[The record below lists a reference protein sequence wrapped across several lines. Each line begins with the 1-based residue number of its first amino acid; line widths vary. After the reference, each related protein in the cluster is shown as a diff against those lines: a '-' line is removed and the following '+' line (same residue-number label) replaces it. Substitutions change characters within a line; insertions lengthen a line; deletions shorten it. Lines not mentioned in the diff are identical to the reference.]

1 MMKKALVILMTFVL
15 LNLPVHAAKISKDDM
30 RQMQTHVYKSATL
43 NDIMNGVLKTFADN
57 DFMIQDYHPE
67 LGFITARKV
76 YKEHYVNKG
85 RFALNSLYLG
95 AVTAYTVFSYGTTAA
110 SMYDPSVKL
119 ANELK
124 DKTVVIDA
132 NVNIEQFGKNNVR
145 IRFVPIKKILQNA
158 DGYSF
163 MKPATLR
170 VIRLYDKDLYE
181 EFFKQV
187 EDGIKCNI

>member
-1 MMKKALVILMTFVL
+1 ML
-15 LNLPVHAAKISKDDM
+15 LKTSAFGAKISKDDL

-43 NDIMNGVLKTFADN
+43 NDITNGVLKTFADN
-57 DFMIQDYHPE
+57 DFQIQDYHPE

-76 YKEHYVNKG
+76 YKQHYVNKG

-95 AVTAYTVFSYGTTAA
+95 AVTAYTVFSYGSTAA
-110 SMYDPSVKL
+110 SMYDPSMKL

-132 NVNIEQFGKNNVR
+132 NVNIEQFGKNSIRV
-145 IRFVPIKKILQNA
+145 RFVPVKKILQNA

-163 MKPATLR
+163 TKPATLR
-170 VIRLYDKDLYE
+170 VIRLYDLDLYD

-187 EDGIKCNI
+187 EDGIKCST